1 MVNIPRRE
9 WVLRRKKNFH
19 YDSFNNFAKTSK
31 RRKEKELFQM
41 YTLSFSNFFNLVTA
55 SESG

>member
-9 WVLRRKKNFH
+9 WVLRKKNFQ
-19 YDSFNNFAKTSK
+19 YDSFNNFAKTN
-31 RRKEKELFQM
+31 RRKKKKLFQM
-41 YTLSFSNFFNLVTA
+41 YTLSFTNFFNLVTA